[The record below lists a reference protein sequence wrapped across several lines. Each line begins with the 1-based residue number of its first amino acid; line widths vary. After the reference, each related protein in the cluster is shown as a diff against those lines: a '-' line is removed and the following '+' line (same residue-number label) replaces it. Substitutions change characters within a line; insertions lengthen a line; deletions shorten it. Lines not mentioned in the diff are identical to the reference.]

1 MKKTLLILLVLL
13 VPFGIQAQS
22 LKEKTDTD
30 GVVLGGSLNQS
41 GGSEIRFQGQVNLG
55 AIFMSDAGGP
65 AFDLNLGARFGSHFY
80 MGVETGFHSLV
91 STLYVTDGYDIYETD
106 ESVFEGYIP
115 LGLNLKAYFAKNK
128 PFNPYLTA
136 SVGGF
141 FGVADL
147 GDFNGLNFRVGL
159 GFDYKRFNFA
169 IGYNGLH
176 KYGTANSGFV
186 QLGWRFGGK

>member
-1 MKKTLLILLVLL
+1 MKKSFLVLL
-13 VPFGIQAQS
+13 ALVVAFSAQAQS
-22 LKEKTDTD
+22 LNEKEKSE
-30 GVVLGGSLNQS
+30 GVVSNS
-41 GGSEIRFQGQVNLG
+41 VSTNSNASAIRFQGQVNLG
-55 AIFMSDAGGP
+55 AVFMSEAGGP

-80 MGVETGFHSLV
+80 MGVETGFHSLI
-91 STLYVTDGYDIYETD
+91 STIYVTDGYGIYETD
-106 ESVFEGYIP
+106 ESAFEGYIP

-147 GDFNGLNFRVGL
+147 GGFNGLNFRVGL

-176 KYGTANSGFV
+176 KYGTANSGFI